1 MSSKQSHCC
10 NIDIFAGCGGLS
22 LGLHNAGWQGLFAIE
37 KSPMA
42 FSTLKY
48 NLIDKKKHFDWPE
61 WLPQAA
67 IDIDKA
73 MKKHKVELSEL
84 RGKVDLIAGGPP
96 CQGFSFAGKRDRN
109 DKRNKLVHSYIR
121 FIKLIEPDLIFFE
134 NVVGFNVRMGDH
146 EPYSNT
152 VEKRIRNLG
161 YHVCKKMVQFK
172 DFGIPQRRER
182 FILIGSR
189 TEEPTEFF
197 QRLEENKR
205 SFLKKHGITKTVST
219 MAAISDLEMKNGVT
233 DSPDSKGF
241 KAGKYGKAR
250 TNYQKLMRNNNG
262 HKIPDSHRFANH
274 LPTTIERFQYILDNA
289 PKGKMVP
296 KEIKDMY
303 GLKKMTTRLIDPK
316 APCPTL
322 TTLPDDYIHYSEPR
336 ILTVREYAR
345 IQSFEDGYEFKSK
358 YTTGGN
364 LRLTDVPRY
373 TQIGNAIPPLFMEQV
388 GIVLRRMLQ

>member
-1 MSSKQSHCC
+1 MTSNYSY
-10 NIDIFAGCGGLS
+10 IDIFAGCGGLS
-22 LGLHNAGWQGLFAIE
+22 LGLHKAGWQGMFAIE

-48 NLIDKKKHFDWPE
+48 NLIDKKEHFNWPN
-61 WLPQAA
+61 WLPKTA
-67 IDIDKA
+67 IDIDEA
-73 MKKHKVELSEL
+73 MKRYKTELLEL
-84 RGKVDLIAGGPP
+84 KGDVCLIAGGPP
-96 CQGFSFAGKRDRN
+96 CQGFSFAGKRNRN
-109 DKRNKLVHSYIR
+109 DERNKLVHSYIKY
-121 FIKLIEPDLIFFE
+121 IKHIEPELIFFE
-134 NVVGFNVRMGDH
+134 NVAGFNARMGAH
-146 EPYSNT
+146 EPYSNI
-152 VEKRIRNLG
+152 VEKKIVSLG

-197 QRLEENKR
+197 PRLEENK
-205 SFLKKHGITKTVST
+205 SPFLKKLGITKTVST
-219 MAAISDLEMKNGVT
+219 KTAISDLEMRNGT
-233 DSPDSKGF
+233 IDSPDSKGF
-241 KAGKYGKAR
+241 IAGKYGKAS

-262 HKIPDSHRFANH
+262 SEIPDSHRFANH
-274 LPTTIERFQYILDNA
+274 LPSTIKRFQYIIDNA
-289 PKGKMVP
+289 PRGKAVP

-345 IQSFEDGYEFKSK
+345 IQSFDDSYEFKGK
-358 YTTGGN
+358 YTTGGD
-364 LRLTDVPRY
+364 LRATDVPRY

-388 GIVLRRMLQ
+388 GNVLRGMIQ